1 MEASGPTRPLS
12 FRESAIYG
20 FGTLGAS
27 AVYSFLNSGAGLYL
41 ERYPAVPTWAVGL
54 LSQERSL
61 AGAFVQPIVGAMS
74 DRTRTRIGR
83 RKPFFIAGV
92 ALTAASLLFL
102 SGFPPLVPMLMVL
115 SINAFFLNVAVDP
128 YTALM
133 ADIVPPEQ
141 RGRVGTILAVF
152 NMVPIPPLDGGN
164 VLSGL
169 LPRRL
174 GYQYNAIVRPYGFLL
189 IYALMMSRGFE
200 YLVIP
205 PSRLLISWLQ

>member
-92 ALTAASLLFL
+92 ALTA
-102 SGFPPLVPMLMVL
+102 VL
-115 SINAFFLNVAVDP
+115 RRAGVVDVGVGDAAPEALDDAAPAV
-128 YTALM
+128 
-133 ADIVPPEQ
+133 
-141 RGRVGTILAVF
+141 
-152 NMVPIPPLDGGN
+152 
-164 VLSGL
+164 
-169 LPRRL
+169 
-174 GYQYNAIVRPYGFLL
+174 
-189 IYALMMSRGFE
+189 
-200 YLVIP
+200 
-205 PSRLLISWLQ
+205 